1 MQLTNYYRRKESLPF
16 LGNKQQAWDVQKFS
30 IFTCYRVS
38 VRKTVLISVGICALV
53 LSGCAA
59 EESIPDVTPTAS
71 ANPTPEETISDAK
84 KEIEGQTSQSHK
96 PTPVT
101 SRTEVIW
108 ADYDPGLQA
117 EIDQL
122 TTAKDCV
129 GIESFFGMT
138 TATEES
144 VKARTGHGNEALEAY
159 LNESLSLAGCS

>member
-1 MQLTNYYRRKESLPF
+1 M
-16 LGNKQQAWDVQKFS
+16 
-30 IFTCYRVS
+30 S
-38 VRKTVLISVGICALV
+38 VRKTVLVAASICALV

-71 ANPTPEETISDAK
+71 ATPTPEETISDAK
-84 KEIEGQTSQSHK
+84 KEIEGQSSQSPK

-117 EIDQL
+117 TIDQL

-159 LNESLSLAGCS
+159 LNESLSLAGCF

>member
-1 MQLTNYYRRKESLPF
+1 MI
-16 LGNKQQAWDVQKFS
+16 S
-30 IFTCYRVS
+30 IFTCYLVI
-38 VRKTVLISVGICALV
+38 VRKTVFVAVGICALV

-59 EESIPDVTPTAS
+59 EESVSGMTPSVS
-71 ANPTPEETISDAK
+71 ATQVPQETISDAK
-84 KEIEGQTSQSHK
+84 KEIEGQSSQSLK

-101 SRTEVIW
+101 TRTEVIW
-108 ADYDPGLQA
+108 ADYDPGLQS

-122 TTAKDCV
+122 ITSKDCV

>member
-1 MQLTNYYRRKESLPF
+1 MK
-16 LGNKQQAWDVQKFS
+16 
-30 IFTCYRVS
+30 
-38 VRKTVLISVGICALV
+38 VRKNVLIVVGICALV

-59 EESIPDVTPTAS
+59 EESLPELTQTFS
-71 ANPTPEETISDAK
+71 ATPTPEESISDAK
-84 KEIEGQTSQSHK
+84 KEIEGQSSQSPK
-96 PTPVT
+96 PTPVA

-122 TTAKDCV
+122 TAAKDCV

-144 VKARTGHGNEALEAY
+144 VRARTGHGNEALEAY
-159 LNESLSLAGCS
+159 LNESLAIAGCS